1 MMRRTEDTHSLARL
15 RLCVTGLIVLIPL
28 AAFVGRMSAQDAQ
41 GQTVRQVEAL
51 PEPAAL
57 PADIHRFHDAVEEVT
72 CWTFGTSTSGGIAC
86 LPDQWLASAR
96 IETDPA
102 PAPAML
108 APGLRLAAHGSR
120 P

>member
-15 RLCVTGLIVLIPL
+15 RLCVTGLVVLIPL

-57 PADIHRFHDAVEEVT
+57 PRGVSRFHDAVEEVT
-72 CWTFGTSTSGGIAC
+72 CWTHVKGLSC